1 MRAAAQAATLASA
14 PVPDPLHMP
23 VPNTD
28 VQRAGFTPDDLKRHP
43 FFRETLAAAEA
54 GDPDW
59 LAPVEDAVENDSD
72 SETVLASLAVA
83 FGGLYE
89 RAAELDAYLQHEV
102 CFFTELPGSDD
113 CHRLA
118 NSFEKILTQLDSLG
132 IYRTYGLATHV
143 VLSFRS
149 VTYIIQSRLQHEA
162 INGLLS
168 IESLGPACNQ

>member
-102 CFFTELPGSDD
+102 RFFTEAA
-113 CHRLA
+113 RL
-118 NSFEKILTQLDSLG
+118 
-132 IYRTYGLATHV
+132 RW
-143 VLSFRS
+143 LSSPCKFF
-149 VTYIIQSRLQHEA
+149 
-162 INGLLS
+162 
-168 IESLGPACNQ
+168 